1 MTYAK
6 ANGYAAMIVLPL
18 MLVDLLSRIPTIFHD
33 FPPIRLIRYPI
44 YPGWKMALVVMG
56 GVQGRGLEHKL
67 LQPALAAAFNIFIYG
82 AVIVFISWAYEGTLR
97 RSSSR

>member
-6 ANGYAAMIVLPL
+6 ANGYAAIVVLPL
-18 MLVDLLSRIPTIFHD
+18 MLVDMLSRIPTIFHD
-33 FPPIRLIRYPI
+33 FPLIRLIRFPI

-56 GVQGRGLEHKL
+56 GAQGRGLEHKL
-67 LQPALAAAFNIFIYG
+67 LQPALAAIFNIFIYG
-82 AVIVFISWAYEGTLR
+82 AAILFISWACEGMRR